1 MLSRVRMIRSAD
13 GHRREDE
20 RCKLKN
26 GVRESLPEK
35 VIFMQSL
42 KEVRELVT

>member
-1 MLSRVRMIRSAD
+1 MAIGGRMKDAM
-13 GHRREDE
+13 
-20 RCKLKN
+20 LKN